1 MIDLDL
7 ILKATEGQLIS
18 GQSKY
23 EFSGISTDSRRIKD
37 NELFIALIGDNFDGY
52 EYIDEAFTKGA
63 MGAIVEKTINK
74 QYSDKIIIQVKSTL
88 RSLGDIAQSWRNTFR
103 DLKIAAIT
111 GSNGKTTTKE
121 IAWNILSLKF
131 NTLKNT
137 GNINN
142 LIGLPLTLLKINN
155 KHQAAVVEL
164 GMNDFGEI
172 RRLEEIAKPNIA
184 AITNIGKA
192 HLEKLKNLQGVAKAK
207 GELVEKLNEDDT
219 FVVNNDDPYIKKI
232 SEKVNCNIINFATE
246 SEDSLISAHDI
257 EFFDYSS
264 IKFKLRIGDHTRSVI
279 LNSIGKHNVMNALC
293 SAGISYAFG
302 CDIEDISAGIEKFK
316 PSKMRLEIIESP
328 QGFKIINDTYNA
340 NPNSMINGIEELVRL
355 RGNGKCFAVLGDMLE
370 LGTYSEEEHEKLG
383 RFISCN
389 DIDFVV
395 LYGKYSEFTS
405 KGINGKSINK
415 IAKTHSEASEFI
427 RSNANA
433 GDVVLIKGSRGMK
446 MERVINNLFEE

>member
-7 ILKATEGQLIS
+7 ILKATKGQLIS

-37 NELFIALIGDNFDGY
+37 NELFIALTGDNFDGH

-88 RSLGDIAQSWRNTFR
+88 GSLGEIAQSWRNMFR
-103 DLKIAAIT
+103 DLKISAIT

-131 NTLKNT
+131 NTLKNS
-137 GNINN
+137 GNLNN
-142 LIGLPLTLLKINN
+142 LIGLPLTLLKIND
-155 KHQAAVVEL
+155 KHQAVIVEL

-172 RRLEEIAKPNIA
+172 RRLAEIAKPNIV

-192 HLEKLKNLQGVAKAK
+192 HLEKLQNLQGVAKAK

-219 FVVNNDDPYIKKI
+219 FVVNNDDPCIKKI
-232 SEKVNCNIINFATE
+232 SETVNCNIINFSIE
-246 SEDSLISAHDI
+246 SEDSFISARDI
-257 EFFDYSS
+257 EFLDYNS

-279 LNSIGKHNVMNALC
+279 LNGTGKHNVMNALC

-302 CDIEDISAGIEKFK
+302 CNIEEISAGIEKFK
-316 PSKMRLEIIESP
+316 PPTMRLEIIESP

-340 NPNSMINGIEELVRL
+340 NPISMRKGIEELVRL
-355 RGNGKCFAVLGDMLE
+355 RGNGKCFAVLGDMME
-370 LGTYSEEEHEKLG
+370 LGTYSEEEHENLG
-383 RFISCN
+383 KFISYN
-389 DIDFVV
+389 NIDFVV
-395 LYGKYSEFTS
+395 LYGEYSEFTS
-405 KGINGKSINK
+405 KGINGKSIYK

-427 RSNANA
+427 RSKASA
-433 GDVVLIKGSRGMK
+433 DDIVLIKGSRGMK
-446 MERVINNLFEE
+446 MEKVINKLFEE